1 MIGVT
6 VNNRGETL
14 PMQTARNPERHAA
27 PAGIGDNSD
36 RIEIEIEVRAFNS
49 LARYLDNRSRRL
61 VMSMPAGSSVAD
73 ILDRLEIPQREVFL
87 VLCNGRDVSPG
98 LCGSLHTAFQPEPG
112 DVIALSGPVPY
123 SWGYGAPVV

>member
-1 MIGVT
+1 M
-6 VNNRGETL
+6 
-14 PMQTARNPERHAA
+14 
-27 PAGIGDNSD
+27 
-36 RIEIEIEVRAFNS
+36 RAFNS
-49 LARYLDNRSRRL
+49 LARYLRNRSRRL
-61 VMSMPAGSSVAD
+61 VMNMPAGSSVAD